1 MKFILNKML
10 SDHQSVINYSF
21 FHPEEKISVN
31 QLLGKNISLT
41 WTGNI
46 FCRTCSKKTKKS
58 FGEGFCY
65 TCYMSAPEASPC
77 IIHPELCEAHLGKGR
92 DLIYEEK
99 NHNQPH
105 FVYLAATEIVK
116 VGVTRA
122 TQIPT
127 RWIDQGAKKAV
138 IIAETPNRYLAGVI
152 EVALKD
158 VFADKTNWK
167 NMLRDISDNSIDL
180 IEEKWKTEEL
190 LPSDLSQYVTENENI
205 FEFNY
210 PVLSYPEKVSS
221 MGFERTPQISGILT
235 GIRGQYLMFD
245 NNNVIN
251 IRKHTGFEIELNA

>member
-1 MKFILNKML
+1 MSFTLNKMITKHT
-10 SDHQSVINYSF
+10 DVIQYALI
-21 FHPEEKISVN
+21 HPEREISLN
-31 QLLGKNISLT
+31 EFLGKKICLS

-46 FCRTCSKKTKKS
+46 FCRKCTKKTKKS

-65 TCYMSAPEASPC
+65 NCFISAPEASPC

-92 DLIYEEK
+92 DLEYEER

-116 VGVTRA
+116 VGVTRV
-122 TQIPT
+122 TQVPT
-127 RWIDQGAKKAV
+127 RWIDQGANAAI

-158 VFADKTNWK
+158 VFSDKTNWQ
-167 NMLRDISDNSIDL
+167 NMLRNLTNESIDL
-180 IEEKWKTEEL
+180 IEEKWKSEEI
-190 LPSDLSQYVTENENI
+190 LPTDLSGYFNDNEEI

-210 PVLSYPEKVSS
+210 PVLSYPEKVTS
-221 MGFERTPQISGILT
+221 MSFEKTQEVSGVLT

-245 NNNVIN
+245 NKNVIN